1 MKVESL
7 RPYQK
12 KVNLTIKVLSKNEPR
27 EVTSKLDDSKHTV
40 TEALVGDDTGTVLLT
55 LWDDDIARV
64 EVGKTY
70 DVINGFTSLF
80 KNSLRLNIGR
90 YGELKEG
97 SAEITV
103 VNEDN
108 NLSGSVEEKQEPRP
122 DSETAAAV
130 EEAAEE
136 REGKTETA
144 VEEAAEQAAEGEQ
157 AETAEEEKEDETTET
172 AEEEKKEEAVV
183 EKEGET
189 EELAAGETTK
199 TIEEEKKGE
208 SAEETVTEGKEEQAS
223 EEAAVEEEKQETA
236 SEETTEEKKKEE

>member
-27 EVTSKLDDSKHTV
+27 EVTSKLDDSKHSV

-97 SAEITV
+97 SAEITE

-136 REGKTETA
+136 KEGETETA
-144 VEEAAEQAAEGEQ
+144 VEEAAEQATEEEQ
-157 AETAEEEKEDETTET
+157 AEP
-172 AEEEKKEEAVV
+172 AEEEKKEET
-183 EKEGET
+183 T
-189 EELAAGETTK
+189 EPA
-199 TIEEEKKGE
+199 EEEKKDE
-208 SAEETVTEGKEEQAS
+208 SAAETITEEKEEPAA

>member
-27 EVTSKLDDSKHTV
+27 EVTSKLDDSKHSV

-64 EVGKTY
+64 EAGKTY
-70 DVINGFTSLF
+70 DVVNGFTSLF

-97 SAEITV
+97 SAEITQ
-103 VNEDN
+103 VNEEN
-108 NLSGSVEEKQEPRP
+108 NLSGSTGESKEARP
-122 DSETAAAV
+122 ETETAAAV

-136 REGKTETA
+136 KEDETETA
-144 VEEAAEQAAEGEQ
+144 VEEAAEQATGEEQ
-157 AETAEEEKEDETTET
+157 AAVTEEEKEEGITATEEEEKEGEAAEEREEQPAEEASAEEKKKETPS
-172 AEEEKKEEAVV
+172 EEEKKEE
-183 EKEGET
+183 
-189 EELAAGETTK
+189 
-199 TIEEEKKGE
+199 
-208 SAEETVTEGKEEQAS
+208 
-223 EEAAVEEEKQETA
+223 
-236 SEETTEEKKKEE
+236 